1 MKKILL
7 LAAVG
12 SVALAGCASA
22 PFLGRPGLTVV
33 QNTTLPAPARADL
46 APEGRDFLI
55 GPFDRIAVDVFG
67 VAELSRTLQVDARGQ
82 VAMPLVGSLDA
93 SGRTPDELA
102 RTIEERLRGRYVR
115 EPRVTVNLT
124 EAVSQ
129 SITVD
134 GEVKQPGV
142 YPAVGNMTLMRAIAR
157 AQGVTE
163 FARQTHVVIF
173 RRVDNQQMAG
183 LYDLRAIRQG
193 LYDDPP
199 VFAHDTIV
207 VGDSQARR
215 LFRDLLQASGLI
227 TTPLIAILQQTS
239 N

>member
-7 LAAVG
+7 LAAVA
-12 SVALAGCASA
+12 SVALAGCASGR
-22 PFLGRPGLTVV
+22 FVGRPGLAVV
-33 QNTTLPAPARADL
+33 QNTTLPAPTRVDL
-46 APEGRDFLI
+46 APAGREFLI
-55 GPFDRIAVDVFG
+55 GPFDRLAVDVFG

-82 VAMPLVGSLDA
+82 VALPLVGTLDA
-93 SGRTPDELA
+93 AGKTPDELSRA
-102 RTIEERLRGRYVR
+102 IEERLRGRYVR

-134 GEVKQPGV
+134 GEVRQPGN

-163 FARQTHVVIF
+163 FARTNHVVIF
-173 RRVDNQQMAG
+173 RRVENQQMAG

-193 LYDDPP
+193 LYEDPP

-207 VGDSQARR
+207 VGDNQARR

-227 TTPLIAILQQTS
+227 TAPLVAVLQ
-239 N
+239 NP